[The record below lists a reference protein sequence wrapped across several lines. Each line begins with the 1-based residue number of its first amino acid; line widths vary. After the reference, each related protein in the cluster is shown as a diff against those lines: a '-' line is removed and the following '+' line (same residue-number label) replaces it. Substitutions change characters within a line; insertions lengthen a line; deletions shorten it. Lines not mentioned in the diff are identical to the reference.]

1 MNHRFKSAIRH
12 SILALPGGAPLYRW
26 ITGKL
31 LGTQAGM
38 TAKWFRVFPAH
49 IKVLQRVYGDAARA
63 QSLWCQDCGA
73 SPAAA
78 LAMALATD
86 KPGLLT
92 DRFDRCG
99 DRYLDACRSVLAEKG
114 RGLAEL
120 SHAPPDRFEAV
131 TAAAQQRTAHDVMR
145 DLGMSYSRDYSI
157 IQNEPWRGKLGM
169 VFSAGTLEHYR
180 PDEIRPLLEM
190 TRDCLQPGGVLSHVM
205 DHRDHRWH
213 ADKTIS
219 PLLHL
224 TLSEEA
230 YARRFSNP
238 LDYHNRWMRSQWV
251 ALLEE
256 LGFTVECHDVFTYTD
271 DLTPLRRDQLAPEFR
286 ALSDADL
293 RALVTH
299 FVAVK
304 R

>member
-1 MNHRFKSAIRH
+1 MNHRLKSALRR
-12 SILALPGGAPLYRW
+12 SVLALPGGAPLYRW
-26 ITGKL
+26 LTGKL

-49 IKVLQRVYGDAARA
+49 LKVLRQTFGEAARA

-92 DRFDRCG
+92 DRFHRLS
-99 DRYLDACRSVLAEKG
+99 DRYLDACRKVLAEKG

-120 SHAPPDRFEAV
+120 SLAPPDRFDAV
-131 TAAAQQRTAHDVMR
+131 QAAAQQRTALAVMR
-145 DLGMSYSRDYSI
+145 AAGMTYRPDYSV
-157 IQNEPWRGKLGM
+157 IQHDPWRGQLGM

-180 PDEIRPLLEM
+180 PDEVRALLTL
-190 TRDCLQPGGVLSHVM
+190 TRDCLRPGGVLSHVM

-224 TLSEEA
+224 TLTEEE

-238 LDYHNRWMRSQWV
+238 LDYHNRWMRSRWV

-256 LGFTVECHDVFTYTD
+256 LGFTVACHDVFTYTD
-271 DLTPLRRDQLAPEFR
+271 DLVPLSRDRLAPEFR
-286 ALSDADL
+286 ELTEAD
-293 RALVTH
+293 RKALVTH